1 MKNGRK
7 LMTLALAGLMTFSLA
22 GCGSKTTG
30 ASGDAD
36 SKDSAEIKVGGNF
49 ELSGDVSTYGNSVMN
64 SIKLAFD
71 EINAKGG
78 VLGKKLV
85 LVERDNKS
93 DTTESTSI
101 STSLVGDPSIVA
113 LIGPAT
119 SGTTMAASQPATD
132 NKIPLLTPTA
142 TNPNVTVDPNT
153 GKVKEYIFRSC
164 FLDSF
169 QGQATAKFA
178 VEDLKAKKA
187 AILVDNKSEYSKGL
201 AKAFEET
208 FTKAGGT
215 VIGTEAFLSEE
226 NDFRAI
232 LTRVRSQQPDVI
244 FVPAYYNA
252 AGKIVKQARELGVNV
267 PLIGSDGW
275 DSPQLVEI
283 AGAKTLN
290 NTYFI
295 NHYTTEDPDERIQA
309 FVKAYKAKHNQTP
322 DALAALAYDG
332 AYILADAIKTSGD
345 ASPEKIKEALANIKD
360 FPGITGVVTLDE
372 NHNPIKSAVIIE
384 MKDGKQTINKKVQP

>member
-7 LMTLALAGLMTFSLA
+7 LMALALAGLMTFSLT
-22 GCGSKTTG
+22 GCGSKSTG
-30 ASGDAD
+30 ADGNAD
-36 SKDSAEIKVGGNF
+36 SNGAAEIKVGGNF

-101 STSLVGDPSIVA
+101 STSLAGDSSIVA
-113 LIGPAT
+113 LIGPVS
-119 SGTTMAASQPATD
+119 SGPTMAASQPAID

-169 QGQATAKFA
+169 QGQGTAKFA
-178 VEDLKAKKA
+178 SEELKAKKA

-201 AKAFEET
+201 AKSFEET

-215 VIGTEAFLSEE
+215 IVGTEAFLSEE

-232 LTRVRSQQPDVI
+232 LTKVRNQQPDVI

-252 AGKIVKQARELGVNV
+252 AGKIVKQARELGINV

-283 AGAKTLN
+283 AGAAALN

-295 NHYTTEDPDERIQA
+295 NHYTPEDKDPKVQA
-309 FVKAYKAKHNQTP
+309 FVQAYKQKHNQTP
-322 DALAALAYDG
+322 DALAALGYDA

-345 ASPEKIKEALANIKD
+345 ASPEKIKEALANVKD
-360 FPGITGVVTLDE
+360 FQGITGVVTLDE
-372 NHNPIKSAVIIE
+372 KHNPIKSAVIIE
-384 MKDGKQTINKKVQP
+384 MKDGKQTVNKKVQP